1 MDISESRSVSD
12 DIEGTVVPLGNL
24 RGEGVNRDPVPRISG
39 EDGDGRGSALA
50 VGGAKL
56 G

>member
-1 MDISESRSVSD
+1 MDISQSCSVSD
-12 DIEGTVVPLGNL
+12 DVEGTVVPLGDL
-24 RGEGVNRDPVPRISG
+24 RGKGVDRDPVPRIGG
-39 EDGDGRGSALA
+39 EDGEGRGRALE